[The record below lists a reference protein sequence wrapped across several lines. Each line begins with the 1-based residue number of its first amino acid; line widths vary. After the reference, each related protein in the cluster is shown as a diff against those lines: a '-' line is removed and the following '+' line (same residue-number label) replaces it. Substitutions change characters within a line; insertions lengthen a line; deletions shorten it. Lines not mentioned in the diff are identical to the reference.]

1 MSAGPP
7 SSVRSLPPRR
17 GVDLP
22 VPARLPLLVLAFVAL
37 ALGTAAGLA
46 RTGVAVTA
54 TGAALQGWHAV
65 LMVCGFFG
73 TLISLERAVAHARLW
88 AYAAPLLSVTA
99 SLLLL
104 SGAPVPAAALAF
116 SGAALVLTAVSALMA
131 ATHRASYTL
140 TLAIGAAAWLAG
152 NLLWWQTGSVAP
164 ALSWWAAF
172 LVLTIAGERLEL
184 SRLRPPSPAAARLFA
199 LLVAGWLAAAA
210 AATVSGAPGWRAL
223 GAVIAA
229 TGVWLVVND
238 IARYTIRGKGV
249 TRYMAVCLL
258 SGYGWLMLAGAV
270 LVLAAEPTAGFAW
283 DASLHAL
290 MLGFVFSMVFA
301 HAPVILPAVTRLPV
315 AFHAGFYLPLALLHA
330 SLALRIAGDLSAQ
343 MAWRQ
348 WGAAANAVTLLL
360 FVAAVAA
367 GVLRGRSASAS
378 SRS

>member
-1 MSAGPP
+1 
-7 SSVRSLPPRR
+7 
-17 GVDLP
+17 
-22 VPARLPLLVLAFVAL
+22 
-37 ALGTAAGLA
+37 
-46 RTGVAVTA
+46 
-54 TGAALQGWHAV
+54 
-65 LMVCGFFG
+65 
-73 TLISLERAVAHARLW
+73 
-88 AYAAPLLSVTA
+88 
-99 SLLLL
+99 
-104 SGAPVPAAALAF
+104 
-116 SGAALVLTAVSALMA
+116 
-131 ATHRASYTL
+131 
-140 TLAIGAAAWLAG
+140 
-152 NLLWWQTGSVAP
+152 
-164 ALSWWAAF
+164 
-172 LVLTIAGERLEL
+172 VLTIAGERLEL